1 MSSILKVDQL
11 KDSGGNAIITSNGSG
26 TFTSSLPNTGITQAD
41 VWRYTAST
49 QQPSGLLSSNFENIE
64 SLSWINFPVWG
75 YIYNEAEN
83 FPYTS
88 STYFWIPLNPLKITT
103 KDAALTNNPN
113 KDIREIR
120 LIIFLDF
127 LANKYL
133 LEIKLETFIVTKL
146 TITI

>member
-1 MSSILKVDQL
+1 MYKFSIV
-11 KDSGGNAIITSNGSG
+11 I
-26 TFTSSLPNTGITQAD
+26 P
-41 VWRYTAST
+41 
-49 QQPSGLLSSNFENIE
+49 
-64 SLSWINFPVWG
+64 
-75 YIYNEAEN
+75 IYNEAEN

-88 STYFWIPLNPLKITT
+88 STYFCIPLNPLKITT

-113 KDIREIR
+113 KDISEIR